1 MAKLQWLLHGNVCRI
16 AEGEKKV
23 HSAEIRQGIMRR
35 LGEIFPDMT
44 VLDAEGTAGATAP
57 YCAVRIRSGSRQRTG
72 ERRYAAA
79 WQVEVDYVPGE
90 AGERPHP
97 DEVADELYD
106 ALEFVDFGTMRCR
119 GAEMSHEYPD
129 HMLRFRVQYAL
140 TLLRERETG
149 SKMEAMKQEGRI
161 RDEH

>member
-1 MAKLQWLLHGNVCRI
+1 MQWLLYGKRTP
-16 AEGEKKV
+16 EDKGGENV
-23 HSAEIRQGIMRR
+23 HSAEIRAGVIRR
-35 LGEIFPDMT
+35 LGEIFPGMP
-44 VLDAEGTAGATAP
+44 VLDAEGAADATAP

-97 DEVADELYD
+97 DEVADALYD
-106 ALEFVDFGTMRCR
+106 ALELVDFGTMRCR
-119 GAEMSHEYPD
+119 GAEMGHEYPD
-129 HMLRFRVQYAL
+129 HLLRFRVQYAL
-140 TLLRERETG
+140 TLLRDREPG

-161 RDEH
+161 QDEH

>member
-1 MAKLQWLLHGNVCRI
+1 M
-16 AEGEKKV
+16 

-35 LGEIFPDMT
+35 LGEIFPDMA
-44 VLDAEGTAGATAP
+44 VLDAEAAADATAP
-57 YCAVRIRSGSRQRTG
+57 YCVVRIRSGSRQCTG

-90 AGERPHP
+90 AGNRPHP
-97 DEVADELYD
+97 DEVADALYD
-106 ALEFVDFGTMRCR
+106 GLELVDFGTMLCR
-119 GAEMSHEYPD
+119 GVEMSHEYPD

-140 TLLRERETG
+140 ALLREREPG
-149 SKMEAMKQEGRI
+149 SKMEAMKQEERI

>member
-1 MAKLQWLLHGNVCRI
+1 M
-16 AEGEKKV
+16 
-23 HSAEIRQGIMRR
+23 HSAEIRQGVMRR
-35 LGEIFPDMT
+35 LEEIFPGMP
-44 VLDAEGTAGATAP
+44 VLDAEAAADAIAP
-57 YCAVRIRSGSRQRTG
+57 YCALRIRSGSRQRIG

-90 AGERPHP
+90 TGERPHP
-97 DEVADELYD
+97 DEVADALYD
-106 ALEFVDFGTMRCR
+106 ALEFVDFGKMRCR

-129 HMLRFRVQYAL
+129 HLLRFRVQYAL
-140 TLLRERETG
+140 TLLREREAG

>member
-1 MAKLQWLLHGNVCRI
+1 M
-16 AEGEKKV
+16 
-23 HSAEIRQGIMRR
+23 HSAEIRQGVMRR
-35 LGEIFPDMT
+35 LEEIFPGMP
-44 VLDAEGTAGATAP
+44 VLDAEAAADAIAP
-57 YCAVRIRSGSRQRTG
+57 YCALRLRSGSRQRIG

-90 AGERPHP
+90 TGERPHP
-97 DEVADELYD
+97 DEVADALYD
-106 ALEFVDFGTMRCR
+106 ALEFVDFGKMRCR

-129 HMLRFRVQYAL
+129 HLLRFRVQYAL
-140 TLLRERETG
+140 TLLREREAG